1 MAYGTPHSQTLGP
14 PAPGSLSAAEHT
26 PLIAC
31 KFFRVFKTNDADNP
45 LHLGL
50 RPLLAI
56 DVWEHAYRLDVE
68 HQRRQ

>member
-1 MAYGTPHSQTLGP
+1 
-14 PAPGSLSAAEHT
+14 
-26 PLIAC
+26 LIAC